1 MGPLQNGGGPEPPPR
16 GLRSL
21 VARPASHP
29 SLAGGHAAMVQVCG
43 EKLEERYF
51 GRLDGLDG

>member
-1 MGPLQNGGGPEPPPR
+1 MGPLQNGGGPGPLPR
-16 GLRSL
+16 GS
-21 VARPASHP
+21 RPASHS

-43 EKLEERYF
+43 EKLEEGYF